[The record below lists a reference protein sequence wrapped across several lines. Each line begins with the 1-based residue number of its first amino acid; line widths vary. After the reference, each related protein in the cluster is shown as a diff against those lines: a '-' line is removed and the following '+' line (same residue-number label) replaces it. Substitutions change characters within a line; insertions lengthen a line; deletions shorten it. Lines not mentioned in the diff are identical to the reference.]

1 MDKDGTAATAEEVA
15 AQLDSIDWVD
25 LWPKLEAH
33 ALWTLRRRYGV
44 RGSEAELSERCR
56 ECVLTALYSVF
67 AEDDPEKRRY
77 WYKGKWPDM
86 FRFLCSVMDSQI
98 NNGFN
103 TKRPEVPTDDEAT
116 LDGLLGQNGGVRP
129 DEFPTDLRETV
140 VKELQ
145 AHGASEEEIVVFH
158 CMADGVMKPEAI
170 RSDLGMCDK
179 DFHNTSR
186 RLDRRIRQVR
196 TKLGL

>member
-1 MDKDGTAATAEEVA
+1 MDKDGTAATEEEIA
-15 AQLDSIDWVD
+15 AQLDSIDWD
-25 LWPKLEAH
+25 ELWPKLVAH

-44 RGSEAELSERCR
+44 WGSEAELSERCR
-56 ECVLTALYSVF
+56 ECVQTALYSVF
-67 AEDDPEKRRY
+67 AEDDPKKRRY
-77 WYKGKWPDM
+77 WYKAKCPDM

-98 NNGFN
+98 NNGFK
-103 TKRPEVPTDDEAT
+103 TKRREAPI
-116 LDGLLGQNGGVRP
+116 DNEAVSEEFSRRNGEDRP

-140 VKELQ
+140 AKELQ
-145 AHGASEEEIVVFH
+145 VHGASEEEIVVFH
-158 CMADGVMKPEAI
+158 CMADGLLKPEEI
-170 RSDLGMCDK
+170 RSDLGMGAK

>member
-15 AQLDSIDWVD
+15 AQLATINWNDF
-25 LWPKLEAH
+25 WPKLEAH

-44 RGSEAELSERCR
+44 KGSKSELSGRCR
-56 ECVLTALYSVF
+56 ECVDTALFSVF
-67 AEDDPEKRRY
+67 AEDDPKKRRY
-77 WYKGKWPDM
+77 WYKAKCPDM

-103 TKRPEVPTDDEAT
+103 TKKQEVFTDDEEA
-116 LDGLLGQNGGVRP
+116 LDRLSAENGTSDAIEFP
-129 DEFPTDLRETV
+129 DELRETV
-140 VKELQ
+140 IRELQ
-145 AHGASEEEIVVFH
+145 ACGASEEEIVVFH
-158 CMADGVMKPEAI
+158 CMADGVLKPDAI
-170 RSDLGMCDK
+170 RADLGMNDK

-186 RLDRRIRQVR
+186 RLDRRMQQVR